1 MPHTEYYDLLGVSPT
16 CPDKELKR
24 AYRQQAL
31 QWHPDKHTEP
41 AAKEAAAQRFKKI
54 AHAYEVLS
62 DPEKRRMYDVYGEK
76 MEERA
81 APEEHRGPR
90 HPNAAF
96 YGEGA
101 DIFQQ
106 FFGTAQGLY
115 KSDPIFVDVWCTLR
129 ELYFGCRKIVTVKR
143 QLSVMDLMTTDE
155 EVDFDVE
162 VKRGWKAGTRSIW
175 EGHGHHWPG
184 SAPGDIIFV
193 IRELQH
199 PKFQRKGNDLYYDI
213 RVAVGGGF
221 PIVEITLLD
230 DTPIIVCDG
239 NQFISPGM
247 ERIVPNK
254 GMPLSRHGEYGDL
267 IVRFDTWLPRSCRW
281 PWLIQALSLLET
293 AQLHKRQVV
302 LPAVGLGL
310 ALFIA
315 SLLPRP
321 RAPETKL
328 PALRG
333 PAVATGLLPTL
344 RILCPGAELGLDD
357 LVFTLHMLWWLF
369 SP

>member
-1 MPHTEYYDLLGVSPT
+1 MPHTEYYDLLGVPPSCT
-16 CPDKELKR
+16 EKELKR

-31 QWHPDKHTEP
+31 QWHPDKHSEP
-41 AAKEAAAQRFKKI
+41 AAKEKAAHRFKKI

-62 DPEKRRMYDVYGEK
+62 CPEKRRLYDMYGEK

-106 FFGTAQGLY
+106 FFAGAPGQDLY

-143 QLSVMDLMTTDE
+143 QRSVMDFMTTDE

-162 VKRGWKAGTRSIW
+162 VKRGWKSGTRSIW

-184 SAPGDIIFV
+184 TAPGDIIFV
-193 IRELQH
+193 IRELPH
-199 PKFQRKGNDLYYDI
+199 PKFKRKGGDLYYDV
-213 RVAVGGGF
+213 RVAVAGGY
-221 PIVEITLLD
+221 PKVEITLLD
-230 DTPIIVCDG
+230 DTPIVICDG

-254 GMPLSRHGEYGDL
+254 GMPASRPGEYGDL
-267 IVRFDTWLPRSCRW
+267 IVRFDSWLPASCRW
-281 PWLIQALSLLET
+281 PWLMRTLAVLDMDRLCT
-293 AQLHKRQVV
+293 RRVV
-302 LPAVGLGL
+302 VPTVGLGL
-310 ALFIA
+310 ALCA
-315 SLLPRP
+315 ALLLPRP
-321 RAPETKL
+321 KPRPPK
-328 PALRG
+328 PPPLRG

-344 RILCPGAELGLDD
+344 RTLCPWADLGLDD
-357 LVFTLHMLWWLF
+357 LVFA
-369 SP
+369 